1 MDCVCNV
8 LVLHVICFFIIPAL
22 AELRESGLLSAEET
36 EEVVQAYYYSGKVRL
51 IEIVFSK
58 ETDVITQTV
67 SLLDKHSLPE
77 MSSVLKGVFCVGGV
91 HCIM

>member
-1 MDCVCNV
+1 MAD
-8 LVLHVICFFIIPAL
+8 
-22 AELRESGLLSAEET
+22 LRESGLISAEES
-36 EEVVQAYYYSGKVRL
+36 EEVLQAYNVFYHKGEARL
-51 IEIVFSK
+51 IEIVSSK